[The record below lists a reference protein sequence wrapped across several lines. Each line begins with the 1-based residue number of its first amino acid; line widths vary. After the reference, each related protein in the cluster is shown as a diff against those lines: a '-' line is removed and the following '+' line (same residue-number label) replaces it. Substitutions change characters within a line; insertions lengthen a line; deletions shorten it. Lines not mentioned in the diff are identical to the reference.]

1 MITIPVG
8 LAARSY
14 RILVGPGVLAAA
26 GPELAGLRV
35 GRRVA
40 VVSYPAIMGL
50 HGRAVVGSLRSAGFD
65 TTEILLP
72 EGERAKTLDVARQ
85 GWDRLLEAGCDR
97 TSTVVALGG
106 GAVGDLA
113 GFVAATYMRG
123 INFVQVPTTLL
134 AQVDASIGG
143 KTAID
148 HPRAKNL
155 IGAFHQPR
163 FVLVDPAVLTT
174 LPEPEFRSGLAEVI
188 KHGIVLDADY
198 FADLEECLP
207 ALLRRDLPTLERVVA
222 GFAAATYMR
231 GVNLVQL
238 PTTLLAQV
246 DASSGGKTAIDHP
259 RAKNL
264 IGSFYQPRLV
274 LADTAALLTL
284 PERELRSGLAEVIKH
299 GIVLDAAY
307 FDEVERDSAALVKR
321 DPATLE
327 RIVAGSCRLKASV
340 VERDEQEAELRHVLN
355 YGHTIGHAIEAV
367 TGYRRFAHGEAVSLG
382 IAAEAGIAERLGLA
396 KPGVRARQVRL
407 LEAVGLPVRGVGEA
421 PSLVVEAL
429 SRDKKSRDGRVPF
442 VLAPEIGAFRLVF
455 DVPTP
460 TILDALAELG

>member
-1 MITIPVG
+1 MIDVPVKLG
-8 LAARSY
+8 ARSY
-14 RILVGPGVLAAA
+14 RILVGAGALAMVGAELARLKVGRKVALVTDAAILALHGAAVTQSLAAA
-26 GPELAGLRV
+26 G
-35 GRRVA
+35 
-40 VVSYPAIMGL
+40 
-50 HGRAVVGSLRSAGFD
+50 FD
-65 TTEILLP
+65 VTTVLLP
-72 EGERAKTLDVARQ
+72 EGERAKTLDVAASTWERF
-85 GWDRLLEAGCDR
+85 LEAGLDR
-97 TSTVVALGG
+97 SSTIVALGG

-113 GFVAATYMRG
+113 GFAAATYMRG
-123 INFVQVPTTLL
+123 IGVVQAPTTLL

-163 FVLVDPAVLTT
+163 
-174 LPEPEFRSGLAEVI
+174 
-188 KHGIVLDADY
+188 
-198 FADLEECLP
+198 
-207 ALLRRDLPTLERVVA
+207 
-222 GFAAATYMR
+222 
-231 GVNLVQL
+231 
-238 PTTLLAQV
+238 
-246 DASSGGKTAIDHP
+246 
-259 RAKNL
+259 
-264 IGSFYQPRLV
+264 LV
-274 LADTAALLTL
+274 LSDTAALLTL
-284 PERELRSGLAEVIKH
+284 PEREYRSGLAEVIKH

-307 FDEVERDSAALVKR
+307 FDEVERDAAALMKR
-321 DPATLE
+321 EPATLE

-396 KPGVRARQVRL
+396 KNGVRARQVRL

-429 SRDKKSRDGRVPF
+429 SSDKKSRDGRVPF
-442 VLAPEIGAFRLVF
+442 VLAPKIGAFRLIF